1 MPKVILKKK
10 AEILGEFVLP
20 TGHALFTVGSET
32 GNNVI
37 VPDKMVSMT
46 HFHLERQGAKYFV
59 RDLKSAF
66 GTFVNGIRIN
76 APTEIRDGDTI
87 QLGEHALLFR
97 QQSEEAPLNESRHEA
112 GSESKDFWDEM
123 KDAVLDAVHG
133 EPAPASATNGSVN
146 EEFVF
151 EVDEPRAPFA
161 AQTETALPETQR
173 GEAPYQR
180 QVEKSPYYLLAI
192 YGPYLGKRFQLNFGE
207 TRIGREVRINDIVI
221 RETKKGAV
229 DPSISRRHA
238 TISYRNNSFYLSD
251 KRSKS
256 RTYLNQ
262 DKLTET
268 DELLLTPGD
277 EIEIVSDQQS
287 TIFRFVAEGNWDF
300 SFPRKAG
307 AWWLRYRGQ
316 GLNVGSIAATV
327 IALVLMVWGWYHISL
342 ITDVPK
348 PLQAE
353 YHVFTKIEPTLGEQA
368 DNVKIDSLAL
378 RPSLPILARLNRDA
392 YVDLAIVR
400 SDGSMI
406 AIHGKNRRRLWQ
418 ISSIVLDAQRA
429 PAVADL
435 NGNGLAD
442 IVTLT
447 ADAHIVAIDG
457 LHGAE
462 IWTSPFSLKE
472 VAGSPILG
480 DFNGDGRID
489 VAAINTAG
497 ELHVGYARLQEPD
510 WMNLNL
516 EMQSYAS
523 LSCFDLNEDGAD
535 EILIGTEH
543 GLVLIYDGIERRVK
557 ANVDVNLSLNK
568 LKGRFNENHQIRS
581 PAGIADLNGDGNED
595 VLVTTQQGNLVALD
609 LAQQP
614 LEGKIKTRELWW
626 SEIKNGVDSTKS
638 FAYPFVLS
646 DIDGDEITDV
656 VAAANDGSVA
666 AFRGLGRDGQK
677 QPELWRA
684 SVGSL
689 VQHPTLFDCNHDGRA
704 DVIVADREGR
714 VKILSGKNGAVLWE
728 DRQAI
733 INPGEAPLLADLGDD
748 AILDVLLF
756 GADGIAHV
764 FTTNRNVPF
773 SSVIWGQRLGS
784 AQNRATLF
792 APPTHFVFHV
802 ALLVFAHVLLLA
814 AYLVPFLLRRR
825 RNRFAAS
832 LG

>member
-10 AEILGEFVLP
+10 AEILGEYVLP
-20 TGHALFTVGSET
+20 AGNALFTVGSET
-32 GNNVI
+32 GNSVI
-37 VPDKMVSMT
+37 VPDKLVSMT
-46 HFHLERQGAKYFV
+46 HFHLERQGTKYFV

-97 QQSEEAPLNESRHEA
+97 QQSEEASPDENRREA
-112 GSESKDFWDEM
+112 KDFWDEM

-133 EPAPASATNGSVN
+133 EAAPAASASNGSVN
-146 EEFVF
+146 DEFVF
-151 EVDEPRAPFA
+151 EVEESRVSASGEEDASATQAEAA
-161 AQTETALPETQR
+161 AQARET
-173 GEAPYQR
+173 PYQR

-207 TRIGREVRINDIVI
+207 TRIGREVRLNDIVI

-238 TISYRNNSFYLSD
+238 TISYRNNSFYLGD

-262 DKLTET
+262 DKLNET

-316 GLNVGSIAATV
+316 GLTVGSVVATV
-327 IALVLMVWGWYHISL
+327 VALVLMVWGWYHVSL
-342 ITDVPK
+342 ITDVPQ

-353 YHVFTKIEPTLGEQA
+353 YHTFAKIEPTLGEQA
-368 DNVKIDSLAL
+368 ANIKIDSLAL

-418 ISSIVLDAQRA
+418 ISSLVLDAHHS
-429 PAVADL
+429 PAIADL
-435 NGNGLAD
+435 NDNGLAD
-442 IVTLT
+442 IVALT

-462 IWTSPFSLKE
+462 IWTSPFTLKE
-472 VAGSPILG
+472 VAGAPIIG
-480 DFNGDGRID
+480 DFNGDGRMD
-489 VAAINTAG
+489 VAAINTEG
-497 ELHVGYARLQEPD
+497 VLHVGYARLQEPD
-510 WMNLNL
+510 WMNLDL
-516 EMQSYAS
+516 EMQSWAP
-523 LSCFDLNEDGAD
+523 LSCFDLNDDGAE
-535 EILIGTEH
+535 EIFIGTEH
-543 GLVLIYDGIERRVK
+543 GLVLIYDGVERRVR

-581 PAGIADLNGDGNED
+581 PVGIADLNGDGGAD
-595 VLVTTQQGNLVALD
+595 MLVTTQQGNLVALD
-609 LAQQP
+609 LAQQA

-626 SEIKNGVDSTKS
+626 SEIKRGADSTKA
-638 FAYPFVLS
+638 FPYPFVLS
-646 DIDGDEITDV
+646 DIDGDQITDV
-656 VAAANDGSVA
+656 VAVANDGSVI
-666 AFRGLGRDGQK
+666 AFRGMGRDGEK
-677 QPELWRA
+677 QPELWRVA
-684 SVGSL
+684 IGSL
-689 VQHPTLFDCNHDGRA
+689 VQHPALFDCNHDGRV

-728 DRQAI
+728 NRQAI

-748 AILDVLLF
+748 AILDIMLF

-764 FTTNRNVPF
+764 FVTNRNVPF
-773 SSVIWGQRLGS
+773 SSVIWGQRFGS
-784 AQNRATLF
+784 AQNLVTLF
-792 APPTHFVFHV
+792 APHTRFGFYV
-802 ALLVFAHVLLLA
+802 AMLVAAHVLLLA
-814 AYLVPFLLRRR
+814 AYLVPFLLRRG
-825 RNRFAAS
+825 RNRFAQ
-832 LG
+832 